1 MMKQAIINFHQ
12 RFCQQCII
20 LLGSI
25 FVALFFLFLIL
36 VFLIIASLI
45 LPSLHAQYY
54 QHHERGWHWYE
65 AQQVQELEEFPQ
77 EAEHPTSERKK
88 PDSLR
93 KKSPK
98 EIVASYREEL
108 ENRLA
113 DAWMYPTPHKIKAY
127 QEMQQDMVNR
137 SKTFSEGW
145 MQNVFLN
152 PDLDNTITNPV
163 NQRARHV
170 QFDLEK
176 KHVKEIIESLAQE
189 YGLFFFF
196 SGECE
201 YCHQFAPIV
210 KQFSDQYGWQVLA
223 ISLDGGQL
231 EEFPGAQPDN
241 GLFDQWQ
248 QGKKRVM
255 PALYA
260 VNPNTGHVIPIALGM
275 TGIDQM
281 EIRIM
286 AIVGEKR

>member
-1 MMKQAIINFHQ
+1 MMKQAIKKVDQ
-12 RFCQQCII
+12 RLSRQYSVI
-20 LLGSI
+20 LVMI
-25 FVALFFLFLIL
+25 FVS
-36 VFLIIASLI
+36 VFLPRFS
-45 LPSLHAQYY
+45 PSLYAQYY
-54 QHHERGWHWYE
+54 QHHEKGWHWYE
-65 AQQVQELEEFPQ
+65 IQESEDRNQVPENENTQQD
-77 EAEHPTSERKK
+77 KDK
-88 PDSLR
+88 PA
-93 KKSPK
+93 KVKTPK

-113 DAWMYPTPHKIKAY
+113 DAWIHPTPHKIKAY
-127 QEMQQDMVNR
+127 QEMQQDLVNR

-152 PDLDNTITNPV
+152 PDLDNTIANPV

-170 QFDLEK
+170 QLDLEK
-176 KHVKEIIESLAQE
+176 KHVKETIQRLAQE

-201 YCHQFAPIV
+201 YCHQFAAIV
-210 KQFSDQYGWQVLA
+210 KHFSDQYGWQVLA

-248 QGKKRVM
+248 QGERRVM

-260 VNPNTGHVIPIALGM
+260 VNPTTGHVIPIALGL
-275 TGIDQM
+275 TSIDQM